1 MMSFR
6 RVLVVDD
13 DPAIREIMAVLLRRD
28 GVEVDI
34 AEDGAKA
41 TACLEKN
48 EYAAVVLDL
57 IMPRVDGYG
66 VIEFMKSRGMTT
78 PIVVVSAVS
87 DERPFELDPQLV
99 RVAMQKPIEP
109 RDLRTVVKAILERV

>member
-1 MMSFR
+1 
-6 RVLVVDD
+6 
-13 DPAIREIMAVLLRRD
+13 MAVLLRRD

-34 AEDGAKA
+34 AEDGERANA
-41 TACLEKN
+41 MLEKN

-57 IMPRVDGYG
+57 IMPRLDGYG
-66 VIEFMKSRGMTT
+66 VIEFIKARGITA

-87 DERPFELDPQLV
+87 DERAYALDPQLV

>member
-1 MMSFR
+1 MPSR

-28 GVEVDI
+28 GIEVDI
-34 AEDGAKA
+34 AEDGERANA
-41 TACLEKN
+41 LLAEN

-57 IMPRVDGYG
+57 IMPRVDGQG
-66 VIEFMKSRGMTT
+66 VIEFMKSRGLAT

-87 DERPFELDPQLV
+87 DERPFDLDPQLV

-109 RDLRTVVKAILERV
+109 RELRTVVKAILERV

>member
-1 MMSFR
+1 MSAR

-34 AEDGAKA
+34 AEDGERANQMLA
-41 TACLEKN
+41 EN
-48 EYAAVVLDL
+48 EYAAVLLDL
-57 IMPRVDGYG
+57 IMPRLDGSG
-66 VIEFMKSRGMTT
+66 VIEFMKARGITT

-87 DERPFELDPQLV
+87 DDRPFELDPQLV

-109 RDLRTVVKAILERV
+109 RELRTVVKAILERV